1 MSPALVLLAHGTGD
15 AAGRA
20 TIGRLLVALR
30 ERLPDVTVRMAYAGV
45 ARPRLADVLTDLP
58 GPVVVVPAFLAS
70 GFHVRVD
77 VPGQLAATGRAD
89 VVLADPLGPD
99 PVLVAAALSRLAEAG
114 AADTDRVVLA
124 AAGSTDPVAAEDL
137 RVAAGLLEERLGRP
151 VPVGY
156 IAGGEPRIASVV
168 AAQPG
173 RVALVTWLLAP
184 GAFHRR
190 LADAGAAVVAEPLGD
205 HPDVAR
211 VVVARYRS
219 ASMIVA

>member
-30 ERLPDVTVRMAYAGV
+30 ALLPGVTVRMAYAGV
-45 ARPRLADVLTDLP
+45 ARPGLADVLRALP

-77 VPGQLAATGRAD
+77 VPGQLAETGRTD

-99 PVLVAAALSRLAEAG
+99 PLLVSVATARLDEAG
-114 AADTDRVVLA
+114 GTDADTVVLA

-137 RVAAGLLEERLGRP
+137 RTAASLLAARLGRP

-156 IAGGEPRIASVV
+156 IAGGEPRVASVV

-184 GAFHRR
+184 GAFHRW
-190 LADAGAAVVAEPLGD
+190 LADAGATVVAEPLGD

-219 ASMIVA
+219 ASLIDA